1 MAVAKKV
8 IETDQTKLFEYYEN
22 SNNKLLD
29 GLTSLNRLIPSSQTT
44 SYTHGIHRYVAKFMP
59 QYPNLIIRLLSK
71 ENDIVLDPMCGS
83 GTTLVE
89 ALLNG
94 RQALGIDIDPLSRLI
109 SKVATTPL
117 SEKKIQNLFNW
128 WAIVSKNRHKIKP
141 KNYDLE
147 LVPNHKLWFRDDV
160 LVSIFFLRDEINKIK
175 DKDSKDTMKIAL
187 SKIIK
192 EVSNADPR
200 DAMPEINHEHPI
212 NEEADVFDSFA
223 KSFEKSL
230 SKISKFTK
238 RIKSF
243 KGIKAKIVGTDA
255 KKIKLDD
262 NSVDLIMTSPPYAY
276 AMDYGRIHKLNMFTV
291 LGISADE
298 LRDLSREYVGTDRVS
313 VNEEIKSVPELD
325 FTRPFLD
332 KLYTKNK
339 RRALSLKKYILEMY
353 KITQECVRVLKPN
366 GYFVYVIGNSTLAKS
381 EFSNA
386 NLLQKMG
393 ELEGLETRI
402 IHERPYYMRTMG
414 RKRASHSAVTKS
426 DVFIIFRKG
435 RHGDK
440 KI

>member
-1 MAVAKKV
+1 MVIKRKV
-8 IETDQTKLFEYYEN
+8 KETDQTKLVEYYEN
-22 SNNKLLD
+22 SNDKLFD

-44 SYTHGIHRYVAKFMP
+44 TYTHGIHRYVAKFMP

-71 ENDIVLDPMCGS
+71 ENEIVLDPMCGS
-83 GTTLVE
+83 GTTLIE

-109 SKVATTPL
+109 SKVVTTPL
-117 SEKKIQNLFNW
+117 SEKKIQNLFDW
-128 WAIVSKNRHKIKP
+128 WKVISKNRHKIKP

-147 LVPNHKLWFRDDV
+147 TVPNHKIWFRDDV
-160 LVSIFFLRDEINKIK
+160 LASIFYLRGEINKIK
-175 DKDSKDTMKIAL
+175 DKDSKDAMKIAL

-192 EVSNADPR
+192 QMSNADPR

-212 NEEADVFDSFA
+212 NEEADVFDSFSQ
-223 KSFEKSL
+223 SFEKTL

-243 KGIKAKIVGTDA
+243 NGIKAKIVGTDA
-255 KKIKLDD
+255 RKIKLDD

-291 LGISADE
+291 LGISGNE
-298 LRDLSREYVGTDRVS
+298 LRELSREYVGTDRVS
-313 VNEEIKSVPELD
+313 VNEEIKFVPELD

-332 KLYTKNK
+332 KLSRKNK
-339 RRALSLKKYILEMY
+339 RRALSLKKYILDMY

-366 GYFVYVIGNSTLAKS
+366 GYFVYVIGNSTLAKN
-381 EFSNA
+381 EFSNVK
-386 NLLQKMG
+386 LLQKMG
-393 ELEGLETRI
+393 ELLGLETRMT
-402 IHERPYYMRTMG
+402 HERPYYMRTMG
-414 RKRASHSAVTKS
+414 KKRASHSAVTKS

-435 RHGDK
+435 RTGGK